1 MVRSATQRLG
11 SGPRNFFGSGGSRT
25 HSNQTVEIVEI
36 AARLPFSA
44 RFGRMLDHL
53 DAPSE
58 MFLDPFFTRA
68 CVALINPQML
78 SRRGNSLAAS
88 SNTNGTAARS
98 CTIL

>member
-58 MFLDPFFTRA
+58 LLLDSLLAGAHVSLLDP
-68 CVALINPQML
+68 
-78 SRRGNSLAAS
+78 
-88 SNTNGTAARS
+88 
-98 CTIL
+98 